1 MQPLA
6 GCFFLLVKVSSRTVG
21 KILQQKLVSVLFS
34 FHSAERNHIYL
45 ILVCEVLCVYP
56 LVLDPPAWV
65 VLQTKHS
72 LFGKWNKGI
81 SFMWTFHQTLK
92 NVDSIP
98 VSKILHDFFRIQQ
111 LEMND
116 VHAITELLNA
126 ITLISVV
133 S

>member
-1 MQPLA
+1 
-6 GCFFLLVKVSSRTVG
+6 
-21 KILQQKLVSVLFS
+21 
-34 FHSAERNHIYL
+34 
-45 ILVCEVLCVYP
+45 
-56 LVLDPPAWV
+56 
-65 VLQTKHS
+65 
-72 LFGKWNKGI
+72 
-81 SFMWTFHQTLK
+81 MWTFHQTLK

-98 VSKILHDFFRIQQ
+98 VGKILHDFFRIQQ